1 MGLCHPDLPWTW
13 SAVTSSYL
21 ENHQNN
27 NSEGF
32 IGIIS
37 LILCFSAVGDGWSV
51 LVPATFL
58 LQAARNREMIEHIF
72 PNSRALLPIF
82 CTNCPDGPHFA
93 QMGSH
98 FTQSTTPNPCL
109 LLSRHTPLSGICTYT
124 KHPQAH
130 PKTPLF
136 LA

>member
-58 LQAARNREMIEHIF
+58 LQAARQQG
-72 PNSRALLPIF
+72 
-82 CTNCPDGPHFA
+82 DD
-93 QMGSH
+93 
-98 FTQSTTPNPCL
+98 
-109 LLSRHTPLSGICTYT
+109 
-124 KHPQAH
+124 
-130 PKTPLF
+130 
-136 LA
+136 